1 MQVTVKRLVVCLTLL
16 LIFLTVCVLVYFQ
29 TLSAQ
34 LQLEQ
39 AENPLDEIDI
49 ILEGEN

>member
-1 MQVTVKRLVVCLTLL
+1 MKRLAVCLTLL

-39 AENPLDEIDI
+39 AEDPLDELDN
-49 ILEGEN
+49 LFEGEK